1 MAASCWSASPTP
13 ASASRPTRSATC
25 SNGSG
30 ALEAAPLNRYP
41 GPAWASRSLS
51 RSSRCMAARY
61 GSRAQ
66 SVTVRRSISPSPWQ
80 WRPRRHSSA
89 AMPELVPAGGGY
101 GPSMVLVADDNEV
114 AQRLCRRVLEKAGYG
129 VLIASDGLQ
138 AVDLALAQNP
148 NVILMDV
155 AMPGMDGL
163 EAMRKIKA
171 ERPEMRIVIAS
182 AHSMA
187 SDRQRFLAAGADDVL
202 SKPFR
207 LGDLIAVVAKLT
219 AKPSA

>member
-1 MAASCWSASPTP
+1 MAASCWSASPGP
-13 ASASRPTRSATC
+13 AS
-25 SNGSG
+25 
-30 ALEAAPLNRYP
+30 
-41 GPAWASRSLS
+41 ASRSLS

-66 SVTVRRSISPSPWQ
+66 SVTVRRSNSPSPWQ

-155 AMPGMDGL
+155 A
-163 EAMRKIKA
+163 
-171 ERPEMRIVIAS
+171 
-182 AHSMA
+182 
-187 SDRQRFLAAGADDVL
+187 
-202 SKPFR
+202 
-207 LGDLIAVVAKLT
+207 KLT